1 MPRANAESERFMR
14 TIGKAIRAAQTEHRS
29 WKQEIHTF
37 LRNYRATPHSTTN
50 VSPAELLFGRKINTK
65 MPNILT
71 NDQAD
76 SEVRKEDHKNKSKMK
91 LYFEKKHSVKVPDF
105 TVGDTVLVK
114 QEKKDK
120 LSTPYNPQPLTIK
133 NKKGSMITAT
143 NEQQKD
149 ITRNSS
155 HFKKVGKSKIMTD
168 EEIEEIIDDDIIP
181 NTPLRRSSREK
192 QTPKHLDD
200 YVR

>member
-1 MPRANAESERFMR
+1 MGFKHRKITPLWPRANAESERFMR

-29 WKQEIHTF
+29 WRQEIHTF

-65 MPNILT
+65 MPNIST

-76 SEVRKEDHKNKSKMK
+76 SEVRKEDHRNKSKMK

-120 LSTPYNPQPLTIK
+120 LSYSPTSQFLKSKVNNQVI
-133 NKKGSMITAT
+133 
-143 NEQQKD
+143 
-149 ITRNSS
+149 
-155 HFKKVGKSKIMTD
+155 KKVVRLHLCQNDNSRYNTKEDIQLLKPCGHTSNWIAVKTFITKIMQD
-168 EEIEEIIDDDIIP
+168 
-181 NTPLRRSSREK
+181 
-192 QTPKHLDD
+192 
-200 YVR
+200 